1 MITWVFLAKCSTFL
15 WIRLLMLLSCY
26 YIVQLRKWLYS
37 SAWQYVCVKKYLF
50 FAYVFSFYWWNV
62 ITFSTNFIVFFFNNN
77 TVNLVPEHTTFIIQ
91 QLRHY
96 FFYLGNDSKKKH
108 LKQAKGIVIIHSCNT
123 WASFTKGKYLFKGS
137 FLGVN
142 THPVK
147 SPISFLYSGTQI

>member
-1 MITWVFLAKCSTFL
+1 MAVLISLTVCLCKKIFIFCICIL
-15 WIRLLMLLSCY
+15 ILLMKCY
-26 YIVQLRKWLYS
+26 Y
-37 SAWQYVCVKKYLF
+37 F
-50 FAYVFSFYWWNV
+50 FNKFYC
-62 ITFSTNFIVFFFNNN
+62 FFFNNN